1 MLSPI
6 FRHARSL
13 RLHRAAAALGV
24 ALAVQFAAGP
34 AQADGTAIRFADLG
48 VSTDDLYRYLAL
60 ADGIYRKHGIDLQP
74 VNFLRGGPEVIAA
87 AASQQLDMGE
97 LGTPI
102 LAGISRGIGI
112 RVVGSPPLKRQEF
125 VLVSRPE
132 IGSVE
137 DLKGRTLGVG
147 SVGGG
152 QSQALRFILNAH
164 SIAPGD
170 VKTIAFGASA
180 NGYFALKSGQL
191 AAAIM
196 SEPETSKSVME
207 GFGKLLA
214 KAVDYYGRY
223 QHTYVFASQNFIA
236 QHPDAIRAYFAAN
249 REAIDYAT
257 AHRAE
262 LVALGKA
269 KLNLDET
276 LLERI
281 FDEQKPDWD
290 ASQSVDEEGLLNAV
304 KIVQDLG
311 DIDKSY
317 VPQIDRI
324 VDPQFIGE

>member
-1 MLSPI
+1 ML
-6 FRHARSL
+6 
-13 RLHRAAAALGV
+13 LGTV
-24 ALAVQFAAGP
+24 ALAIPLAAWP
-34 AQADGTAIRFADLG
+34 TRADVATIRFADLG
-48 VSTDDLYRYLAL
+48 ISTSNLYRYLAVANGL
-60 ADGIYRKHGIDLQP
+60 YRKHGIDLEP
-74 VNFLRGGPEVIAA
+74 INFLRGGPEVIAA
-87 AASQQLDMGE
+87 AASQQIDLGE

-102 LAGISRGIGI
+102 LAGISRGIPI

-125 VLVSRPE
+125 IMVSRPE
-132 IGSVE
+132 IASVE
-137 DLKGRTLGVG
+137 DLEGQTVGV
-147 SVGGG
+147 SSIGGG
-152 QSQALRFILNAH
+152 QAQALRFILNAH
-164 SIAPGD
+164 SVAPSN
-170 VKTIAFGASA
+170 VKIIAFGASA

-191 AAAIM
+191 AAAVV
-196 SEPETSKSVME
+196 SEPEASKSVVD
-207 GFGKLLA
+207 GFGKVLA
-214 KAVDYYGRY
+214 KAIDYFGRY
-223 QHTYVFASQNFIA
+223 QHSYVFASQNFIA

-262 LVALGKA
+262 LVALGKT
-269 KLNLDET
+269 KLNLDEA